1 MADEKTVA
9 FLSDIL
15 GSQRDVAEWGHVFLF
30 FFFSFQCFCSGLDC
44 GTRGINCVFVIT
56 NKKNF
61 IFAERAGRLRL
72 VLCCMVVPGTG
83 VGSVCESSRV

>member
-1 MADEKTVA
+1 M
-9 FLSDIL
+9 FLL
-15 GSQRDVAEWGHVFLF
+15 L
-30 FFFSFQCFCSGLDC
+30 L
-44 GTRGINCVFVIT
+44 

-61 IFAERAGRLRL
+61 IFAEIERAGRLRL

>member
-1 MADEKTVA
+1 M
-9 FLSDIL
+9 FLL
-15 GSQRDVAEWGHVFLF
+15 L
-30 FFFSFQCFCSGLDC
+30 L
-44 GTRGINCVFVIT
+44 